1 MLRLSAACVV
11 LVLVGVSL
19 AEPPAPGGP
28 YPDRRNG
35 NGNGGGAGGA
45 GGGYQQVASGQQTSE
60 GQQVDAQLLDMVKML
75 LLQHESGYGSY
86 GPPVGG
92 GGAQAGK
99 VTGIELEDPKQSMQ
113 VAEFWQ
119 GGPEQ
124 GAPSGSYGAP
134 GASQP
139 SGSYGAPSDSYGA
152 PLVLE
157 SRSLDRGNRSRTG
170 RIHRKPSGALPRC
183 AEANAPKVFVVG
195 GASDENRN
203 LGRFKPVF
211 TAQQER
217 ELVDYI
223 LAMEVTLYG
232 VTSLE
237 MRSLAYQLATIN
249 RIDHPFDNGT
259 ELAGKDWLYGFRMRH
274 PELSLRA
281 PGSNLCSPSPRPSA
295 EDPVILFLDGHA
307 SHTKNLAFIE
317 KARANHVT
325 VISFPPHSSHK
336 LQPLD
341 VSFMG
346 PLKTNFSQV
355 IERYLKANPGKA
367 VTINDVS
374 ELLGDAYLRSA
385 TPKNAIVGFD
395 KTGLWPFNR
404 HNFKLEDFAAAKAT
418 DVLDNFE
425 TDQEKPL
432 CPPPA
437 PVEPTPGQHPVPAEP
452 SSKQSLLSPVDPI
465 SGQPPV
471 PDEPSVGQRPDL
483 AESTS
488 KQTLLSPVEPISG
501 QPPVPVEPT
510 SGQSLL
516 SPGELTPGRQGF
528 TVSPE
533 AIKPLPKVA
542 GRKIASGRRRQK
554 ATELT
559 SDTYRNALKAS
570 EANKEVSEIR
580 KSKKRLAKVTSE
592 TSTKKKKRDGKAG
605 KENVN
610 DSLCAICGAVFS
622 NFNDDSEWEKC
633 HTCAEWF
640 HCCVDNSCPTCNV

>member
-1 MLRLSAACVV
+1 
-11 LVLVGVSL
+11 
-19 AEPPAPGGP
+19 
-28 YPDRRNG
+28 
-35 NGNGGGAGGA
+35 
-45 GGGYQQVASGQQTSE
+45 
-60 GQQVDAQLLDMVKML
+60 
-75 LLQHESGYGSY
+75 
-86 GPPVGG
+86 
-92 GGAQAGK
+92 
-99 VTGIELEDPKQSMQ
+99 
-113 VAEFWQ
+113 
-119 GGPEQ
+119 
-124 GAPSGSYGAP
+124 
-134 GASQP
+134 
-139 SGSYGAPSDSYGA
+139 
-152 PLVLE
+152 
-157 SRSLDRGNRSRTG
+157 
-170 RIHRKPSGALPRC
+170 
-183 AEANAPKVFVVG
+183 
-195 GASDENRN
+195 
-203 LGRFKPVF
+203 
-211 TAQQER
+211 
-217 ELVDYI
+217 
-223 LAMEVTLYG
+223 
-232 VTSLE
+232 
-237 MRSLAYQLATIN
+237 
-249 RIDHPFDNGT
+249 
-259 ELAGKDWLYGFRMRH
+259 MRH

-281 PGSNLCSPSPRPSA
+281 PEATSAARAQGFNKVAVDQFYDIVEAALSTGKFRKPSQFKNVDETCVVTVQSKRSKILALKGRRQVGAITSAERGVLSTACISSSACGQYLPPMLIFPRCRITEHLKRGAPPGTVFAGNPTGWMTVDIFIKWFDHFLAHTKPSA

-418 DVLDNFE
+418 DVLDSFE
-425 TDQEKPL
+425 TDQEKPS
-432 CPPPA
+432 CPPPV

-452 SSKQSLLSPVDPI
+452 SSKQSLLSPV
-465 SGQPPV
+465 
-471 PDEPSVGQRPDL
+471 
-483 AESTS
+483 
-488 KQTLLSPVEPISG
+488 EPISG

-510 SGQSLL
+510 SGQSLV

-622 NFNDDSEWEKC
+622 NFNDGSDWEKC

>member
-1 MLRLSAACVV
+1 MVRNYKRISVRKSWSREALTAAIEAVQAGSTVNRAALSHGVPRPTPGKY
-11 LVLVGVSL
+11 LLLVG
-19 AEPPAPGGP
+19 PP
-28 YPDRRNG
+28 
-35 NGNGGGAGGA
+35 
-45 GGGYQQVASGQQTSE
+45 
-60 GQQVDAQLLDMVKML
+60 
-75 LLQHESGYGSY
+75 
-86 GPPVGG
+86 
-92 GGAQAGK
+92 
-99 VTGIELEDPKQSMQ
+99 
-113 VAEFWQ
+113 
-119 GGPEQ
+119 
-124 GAPSGSYGAP
+124 
-134 GASQP
+134 
-139 SGSYGAPSDSYGA
+139 
-152 PLVLE
+152 
-157 SRSLDRGNRSRTG
+157 
-170 RIHRKPSGALPRC
+170 
-183 AEANAPKVFVVG
+183 
-195 GASDENRN
+195 DENRN

-274 PELSLRA
+274 LELSLRA
-281 PGSNLCSPSPRPSA
+281 PEATSAARAQGFNKVAVDQFYDIVEAALSTGKFRKPSQFKNVDETCVVTVQSKRSKILALKGRRQVGAITSA
-295 EDPVILFLDGHA
+295 ERGVLSTA
-307 SHTKNLAFIE
+307 C
-317 KARANHVT
+317 
-325 VISFPPHSSHK
+325 ISSSACGQYLPPIHK

-355 IERYLKANPGKA
+355 IERYFKANPGKA

-533 AIKPLPKVA
+533 ATSRFQKWLGGKLPADGVVKGYRTYLRHLPERQHQHHQQQPRVFFPLEINVPDVINGILSSFRFIWGRFQSIFGLGSSTEIVGAKDPPAPLTPSPALQAVPLAPDDEEYKSPVKTVSVEVDDPVRHPAMHRKTKIKN
-542 GRKIASGRRRQK
+542 RKR
-554 ATELT
+554 TPT
-559 SDTYRNALKAS
+559 
-570 EANKEVSEIR
+570 
-580 KSKKRLAKVTSE
+580 
-592 TSTKKKKRDGKAG
+592 TKKKRKKIDLSAQ
-605 KENVN
+605 
-610 DSLCAICGAVFS
+610 
-622 NFNDDSEWEKC
+622 WEMI
-633 HTCAEWF
+633 AMDEGWF
-640 HCCVDNSCPTCNV
+640 

>member
-1 MLRLSAACVV
+1 MLIFPRCRITEHLK
-11 LVLVGVSL
+11 
-19 AEPPAPGGP
+19 
-28 YPDRRNG
+28 R
-35 NGNGGGAGGA
+35 
-45 GGGYQQVASGQQTSE
+45 
-60 GQQVDAQLLDMVKML
+60 
-75 LLQHESGYGSY
+75 
-86 GPPVGG
+86 
-92 GGAQAGK
+92 
-99 VTGIELEDPKQSMQ
+99 
-113 VAEFWQ
+113 
-119 GGPEQ
+119 
-124 GAPSGSYGAP
+124 GAPP
-134 GASQP
+134 GTVFA
-139 SGSYGAPSDSYGA
+139 
-152 PLVLE
+152 
-157 SRSLDRGNRSRTG
+157 GNPTG
-170 RIHRKPSGALPRC
+170 WM
-183 AEANAPKVFVVG
+183 
-195 GASDENRN
+195 
-203 LGRFKPVF
+203 
-211 TAQQER
+211 T
-217 ELVDYI
+217 VDI
-223 LAMEVTLYG
+223 FIKWFDHFLAHT
-232 VTSLE
+232 
-237 MRSLAYQLATIN
+237 
-249 RIDHPFDNGT
+249 
-259 ELAGKDWLYGFRMRH
+259 K
-274 PELSLRA
+274 
-281 PGSNLCSPSPRPSA
+281 PSA

-385 TPKNAIVGFD
+385 TPKNSIVGFD

-418 DVLDNFE
+418 EVLDSFE

-542 GRKIASGRRRQK
+542 GRKIASGWRRQK

-559 SDTYRNALKAS
+559 SDT
-570 EANKEVSEIR
+570 
-580 KSKKRLAKVTSE
+580 
-592 TSTKKKKRDGKAG
+592 
-605 KENVN
+605 
-610 DSLCAICGAVFS
+610 
-622 NFNDDSEWEKC
+622 
-633 HTCAEWF
+633 
-640 HCCVDNSCPTCNV
+640 